1 MPTLRA
7 IGPAYRDCGLF
18 PCVRL
23 MTELS
28 ADLGYYLLGRLAR
41 PCSRLT
47 MENNNDPVSQG

>member
-7 IGPAYRDCGLF
+7 IGLSSPAYHDCGLS

-41 PCSRLT
+41 AY
-47 MENNNDPVSQG
+47 